1 MDLGLNFI
9 DGMFDL
15 KIEKGDVVRD
25 DGLETA
31 VIISLFTDRRVT
43 EEEKPYLANSKRG
56 YWGDLFSEIDGD
68 KMGSRLWTL
77 EREKRT
83 TEVLRRAEDYAREAL
98 QWMIEDGV
106 VLSISANASY
116 DENKFLIIDLEI
128 RKPLGN
134 ESRYQVLWDKQE
146 IRRG

>member
-1 MDLGLNFI
+1 MDLGLNLI

-83 TEVLRRAEDYAREAL
+83 TEVLRRSEDYAREAL

>member
-1 MDLGLNFI
+1 MDLGLSLI
-9 DGMFDL
+9 DGSFDL
-15 KIEKGDVVRD
+15 EIKNGDVVRD

-31 VIISLFTDRRVT
+31 VTISLFTDRRVT

-83 TEVLRRAEDYAREAL
+83 TEVLRRAEDYTREAL
-98 QWMIEDGV
+98 QWLIDDGV
-106 VLSISANASY
+106 VLSISAIASY
-116 DENKFLIIDLEI
+116 DNNKFINIDVKII
-128 RKPLGN
+128 KPLGN
-134 ESRYQVLWDKQE
+134 ESRYKILWDKQE
-146 IRRG
+146 LKRG

>member
-1 MDLGLNFI
+1 MDLGLNLI
-9 DGMFDL
+9 DGCFDVEI
-15 KIEKGDVVRD
+15 KNGDVVRD

-31 VIISLFTDRRVT
+31 VTISLFTDRRVT

-83 TEVLRRAEDYAREAL
+83 TEVLRRAEDYTREAL
-98 QWMIEDGV
+98 QWLIDDGV

-116 DENKFLIIDLEI
+116 DNNKFINIDVKII
-128 RKPLGN
+128 KPLGN
-134 ESRYQVLWDKQE
+134 ESRYKILWDKQE
-146 IRRG
+146 IKRG

>member
-1 MDLGLNFI
+1 MDLGLNLI
-9 DGMFDL
+9 DGCFDVEI
-15 KIEKGDVVRD
+15 KNGDVVRD

-31 VIISLFTDRRVT
+31 VTISLFTDRRVT

-83 TEVLRRAEDYAREAL
+83 TEVLRRAEDYTREAL
-98 QWMIEDGV
+98 QWLIDDGV
-106 VLSISANASY
+106 VLSISAIASY
-116 DENKFLIIDLEI
+116 DNNKFINIDVKII
-128 RKPLGN
+128 KPLGN
-134 ESRYQVLWDKQE
+134 ESRYKILWDKQE
-146 IRRG
+146 IKRG

>member
-1 MDLGLNFI
+1 MDLGLSLI
-9 DGMFDL
+9 DGSFDVEI
-15 KIEKGDVVRD
+15 KNGDVVRD

-31 VIISLFTDRRVT
+31 VTISLFTDRRVT

-83 TEVLRRAEDYAREAL
+83 TEVLRRAEDYTREAL
-98 QWMIEDGV
+98 QWLIDDGV
-106 VLSISANASY
+106 VLSISAIASY
-116 DENKFLIIDLEI
+116 DNNKFINIDVKII
-128 RKPLGN
+128 KPLGN
-134 ESRYQVLWDKQE
+134 ESRYKILWDKQE
-146 IRRG
+146 LKRG

>member
-1 MDLGLNFI
+1 MDLGLNLI

-15 KIEKGDVVRD
+15 KIENGDVVRD

-31 VIISLFTDRRVT
+31 VIISLFSDRRVT
-43 EEEKPYLANSKRG
+43 EEEKPFLANSKRG
-56 YWGDLFSEIDGD
+56 YWGDMFSEIDGD

-83 TEVLRRAEDYAREAL
+83 IEVLRRAEDYTREAL

-116 DENKFLIIDLEI
+116 DENKFLIINLEI
-128 RKPLGN
+128 KKPLGN
-134 ESRYQVLWDKQE
+134 DSRYQVLWDKQE

>member
-1 MDLGLNFI
+1 MDIGLSLI
-9 DGMFDL
+9 DGSFDVEI
-15 KIEKGDVVRD
+15 KNGDVVRD

-31 VIISLFTDRRVT
+31 VTISLFTDRRVT

-83 TEVLRRAEDYAREAL
+83 TEVLRRAEDYTREAL
-98 QWMIEDGV
+98 QWLIDDGV
-106 VLSISANASY
+106 VLSISAISSY
-116 DENKFLIIDLEI
+116 DDNKFLNIDVKII
-128 RKPLGN
+128 KPLGN
-134 ESRYQVLWDKQE
+134 ESRYKVLWDKQE
-146 IRRG
+146 IKRG

>member
-1 MDLGLNFI
+1 MDLGLNLV

-15 KIEKGDVVRD
+15 SIGDGDILRD
-25 DGLETA
+25 DGLETS

-43 EEEKPYLANSKRG
+43 EEEKPFLASSRRG
-56 YWGDLFSEIDGD
+56 YWGDMFSEIDGD

-83 TEVLRRAEDYAREAL
+83 VEVLRRAEDYVREAL

-106 VLSISANASY
+106 VLSISAVASY
-116 DENKFLIIDLEI
+116 NENKFLIIDI
-128 RKPLGN
+128 NIKKPLGN
-134 ESRYQVLWDKQE
+134 ESRFEVLWDKQE

>member
-1 MDLGLNFI
+1 MDLGLNLI
-9 DGMFDL
+9 DGCFDVEI
-15 KIEKGDVVRD
+15 KNGDVVRD

-31 VIISLFTDRRVT
+31 VTISLFTDRRVT

-83 TEVLRRAEDYAREAL
+83 TEVLRRAEDYTREAL
-98 QWMIEDGV
+98 QWLIDDGV
-106 VLSISANASY
+106 VLSISAIASY
-116 DENKFLIIDLEI
+116 DNNKFINIDVKII
-128 RKPLGN
+128 KPLGN
-134 ESRYQVLWDKQE
+134 ESRYKILWDKQE
-146 IRRG
+146 LKRG

>member
-1 MDLGLNFI
+1 MDLGLNLI

-15 KIEKGDVVRD
+15 TISNGDVVRD

-31 VIISLFTDRRVT
+31 VTISLFTDRRVT

-98 QWMIEDGV
+98 NWMIEDGV
-106 VLSISANASY
+106 VLSISAIASY
-116 DENKFLIIDLEI
+116 DSNKFINLDIKIV
-128 RKPLGN
+128 KPLGN
-134 ESRYQVLWDKQE
+134 ESRFQVLWDKQE

>member
-1 MDLGLNFI
+1 MDIGLSLI
-9 DGMFDL
+9 DGCFDVEI
-15 KIEKGDVVRD
+15 KNGDVVRD

-31 VIISLFTDRRVT
+31 VTISLFTDRRVT

-83 TEVLRRAEDYAREAL
+83 TEVLRRAEDYTREAL
-98 QWMIEDGV
+98 QWLIDDGV
-106 VLSISANASY
+106 VLSISAISSY
-116 DENKFLIIDLEI
+116 DDNKFLNIDVKII
-128 RKPLGN
+128 KPLGN
-134 ESRYQVLWDKQE
+134 ESRYKVLWDKQE
-146 IRRG
+146 IKRG

>member
-1 MDLGLNFI
+1 MDLGLNLI

>member
-1 MDLGLNFI
+1 MDLGLNLI
-9 DGMFDL
+9 DGCFDVEI
-15 KIEKGDVVRD
+15 KNGDVVRD

-31 VIISLFTDRRVT
+31 VTISLFTDRRVT

-98 QWMIEDGV
+98 QWLIDDGV

-116 DENKFLIIDLEI
+116 DNNKFINIDIKII
-128 RKPLGN
+128 KPLGN
-134 ESRYQVLWDKQE
+134 ESRYKILWDKQE
-146 IRRG
+146 IKRG

>member
-1 MDLGLNFI
+1 MDIGLTLI
-9 DGMFDL
+9 DGAFDL

-25 DGLETA
+25 GGLETA

-56 YWGDLFSEIDGD
+56 YWGDLFSEIDRD

-83 TEVLRRAEDYAREAL
+83 IEVLRRAEDYTREAL
-98 QWMIEDGV
+98 QWMLDDGV

-146 IRRG
+146 IKRG